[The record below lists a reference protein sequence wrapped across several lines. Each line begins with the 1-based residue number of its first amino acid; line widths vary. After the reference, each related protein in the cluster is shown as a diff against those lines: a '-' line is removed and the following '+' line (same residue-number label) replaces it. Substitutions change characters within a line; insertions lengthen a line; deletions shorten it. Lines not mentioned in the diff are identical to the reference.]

1 MDITQ
6 QYSASRGFTQDDRP
20 YEQPVQWVTK
30 NSPLIPA
37 QSAAWMCNK
46 TPDQLT
52 RMAVNGELNRV
63 IAEKG
68 KSKQVFYYHCEVLNL
83 C

>member
-1 MDITQ
+1 
-6 QYSASRGFTQDDRP
+6 
-20 YEQPVQWVTK
+20 
-30 NSPLIPA
+30 
-37 QSAAWMCNK
+37 MCNK

-52 RMAVNGELNRV
+52 RMAENGELNRV

-68 KSKQVFYYHCEVLNL
+68 KSKHVFYYHCEVLNL